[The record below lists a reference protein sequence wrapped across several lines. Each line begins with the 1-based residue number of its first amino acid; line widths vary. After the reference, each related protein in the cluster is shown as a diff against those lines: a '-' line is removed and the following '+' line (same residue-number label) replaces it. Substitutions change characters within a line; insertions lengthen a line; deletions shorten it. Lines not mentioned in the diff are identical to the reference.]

1 MTRKEFIGSSAA
13 FAAVGRGL
21 AAETADSDLKA
32 FQAEIDAVKPAVF
45 EDYLVQTP
53 QTYDAWRKDHDYPA
67 LDRLERGFD
76 KVVRE
81 VKSTTVT
88 DRPAVWFVYNM
99 GFVVKTP
106 KTCFA
111 IDLKHRRGHELAP
124 DLDFA
129 LITHNHDD
137 HYTEAFYRA
146 MNGKAKTV
154 ISNFKDNY
162 GALRGGT
169 GAVGGYTRAVKTF
182 QIKDV
187 EIRTSLTDH
196 NAYLV
201 DFTTAFEI
209 KVGDFVIYH
218 SGDCSNVAKL
228 EPVCPNPDL
237 WIVHPRCGL
246 KVDEGVAKLK
256 PKTTVIAHLNE
267 LGHGK
272 WRWTWADGL
281 KEKAK
286 AESAGGRAVMPL
298 WGDRIA

>member
-21 AAETADSDLKA
+21 AAETADGDLKA

-146 MNGKAKTV
+146 MNGAGKTV
-154 ISNFKDNY
+154 VSNFKDNY
-162 GALRGGT
+162 AAARTKGG
-169 GAVGGYTRAVKTF
+169 VGGYTRAVKTF
-182 QIKDV
+182 KLKDV
-187 EIRTSLTDH
+187 DVRTSLTDH
-196 NAYLV
+196 NSYLV
-201 DFTTAFEI
+201 DFATAFEI
-209 KVGDFVIYH
+209 RVGNFTIYH
-218 SGDCSNVAKL
+218 SGDCSNLAKL
-228 EPVCPNPDL
+228 NPTRRPDL
-237 WIVHPRCGL
+237 WFVHPRCGL
-246 KVDEGVAKLK
+246 NVGDGVRKLN
-256 PKTTVIAHLNE
+256 PQLTVIAHLNE
-267 LGHGK
+267 LGHARDR
-272 WRWTWADGL
+272 WRWTWQDGL
-281 KEKAK
+281 
-286 AESAGGRAVMPL
+286 AEAEAARTVGGAALVPV
-298 WGDRIA
+298 WGARVS